1 MDWKD
6 VGNERGIKEQAVE
19 LVWWGQIQG
28 LGCLVDI
35 REISG
40 QLLVSLAWES
50 VETSMLD
57 ICEIVPSREWQAKRL
72 DEVILDGIVDREI

>member
-6 VGNERGIKEQAVE
+6 VENERGIKEQAVE

-50 VETSMLD
+50 VERSMLD
-57 ICEIVPSREWQAKRL
+57 IYEILPSREWQAKRL

>member
-40 QLLVSLAWES
+40 QLLVLLAWGS
-50 VETSMLD
+50 VERSMLD
-57 ICEIVPSREWQAKRL
+57 IYEILLSSEWQAKRL
-72 DEVILDGIVDREI
+72 DEVTLDGTVDREI